1 MRKHFFSFLALFL
14 IAQISWAATVTP
26 PADIPDYWASADGK
40 AGQELWNAVSSRT
53 NVGYKS
59 LGYNGL
65 WTAYATTDV
74 YPGTNKIWDMY
85 GECDFT
91 YSNDKCGTY
100 NGVCDCY
107 NREHSIPQSYWGGGT
122 SGIGCDIFHL
132 VPTDGKINGVRSN
145 DEFGEVNGGTDWNGN
160 KSGSAGS
167 WSTDKK
173 TIASTAGEVIQGSGN
188 VFEPKDQYKGDF
200 ARGYMGAIVKWQQS
214 NLTTDNN
221 FFSGTYT
228 PSGYFGFTKKA
239 VVLMM
244 KWHREDPVS
253 QKEID
258 RNNGIQSTQGNRN
271 PFIDYPYLAEYIWG
285 EHAGETVDMSKLMA
299 STDPGFIPGESD
311 GWRGDTI
318 PPVPPTPATKYGVTW
333 TTNGKTLYV
342 DSVAENQKPD
352 SLPEAPASC
361 SEESNVFMGWT
372 DAPISGTTDEEP
384 AVLYAKLAEFPAVT
398 EDVTYYAVFAKK
410 TTEESENAEK
420 NDTIIFSSL
429 YTTTTEVTSVEGT
442 YMTITFA
449 KGSASNP
456 PKYYPTGEA
465 VRVYGGGTMT
475 VTAEN
480 ITKIDLT
487 FGNGDNTNVITT
499 NVGSYEE
506 PTWTGAADEVVF
518 SVGGSSGHRKIASV
532 AVTMN
537 GSGTVES
544 YSRYITSCQGPT
556 EVELVGTKDASVRK
570 ILVGGHLFILRD
582 GNIYNLQGTR
592 VR

>member
-1 MRKHFFSFLALFL
+1 MRKHFFSFLALIF
-14 IAQISWAATVTP
+14 IAQFAWAVTS
-26 PADIPDYWASADGK
+26 PADIPAYW
-40 AGQELWNAVSSRT
+40 SSVNGMSGENLFKQLST
-53 NVGYKS
+53 ATAVGYS
-59 LGYNGL
+59 SIGYNGL
-65 WTAYATTDV
+65 WSAYAKTDV
-74 YPGTNKIWDMY
+74 YPADSVDRAGEIWDTY
-85 GECDFT
+85 SACHFKLSDHGSYSKECDR
-91 YSNDKCGTY
+91 
-100 NGVCDCY
+100 Y
-107 NREHSIPQSYWGGGT
+107 NREHSVPQSWWGSGT
-122 SGIGCDIFHL
+122 SNQGCDIFHVL
-132 VPTDGKINGVRSN
+132 PTDGYVNNWRGN
-145 DEFGEVNGGTDWNGN
+145 NPYGEVSSANKTSTNGC
-160 KSGSAGS
+160 KSGPSAR
-167 WSTDKK
+167 
-173 TIASTAGEVIQGSGN
+173 AGYSGT
-188 VFEPKDQYKGDF
+188 VFEPADQYKGDI
-200 ARGYMGAIVKWQQS
+200 ARGILGAMVKWKGNWTQS
-214 NLTTDNN
+214 EGNSTFT
-221 FFSGTYT
+221 GTYT
-228 PSGYFGFTKKA
+228 AAGHFGLTQYA
-239 VVLMM
+239 VDLFM
-244 KWHREDPVS
+244 KWHREDPIS
-253 QKEID
+253 RKEVD
-258 RNNGIQSTQGNRN
+258 RNNGIQETQGNRN
-271 PFIDYPYLAEYIWG
+271 PFIDYPYLAEFIWG
-285 EHAGETVDMSKLMA
+285 ERAGETVDMSLLMP
-299 STDPGFIPGESD
+299 STDPEFILGVSN

-342 DSVAENQKPD
+342 DSIAENQKPD

-456 PKYYPTGEA
+456 PKYYPSGEA

-487 FGNGDNTNVITT
+487 FGSGDNTNVITT